1 MPVHA
6 DTERVRDKT
15 AEFFASFQ
23 IVIATDMD
31 LDSMVGAPSPNP
43 PPPPRRK
50 ALTASGQLL
59 VNEMTRKSS
68 VAFFAAATFG
78 LYGFVFADLVV
89 HRFVVKR
96 TKSNVPT
103 QLGPETRTRSVV
115 ATAEAREAG
124 TAWEFVTKEE
134 RYCPLAQAVA
144 SCLDRGWSPRKLRT
158 VPLVLPGV
166 LALWRFEQQQQ
177 QQQQQ
182 QCQQKQQ
189 KQKQQ
194 QCQQQQQQ
202 QQQKQQQQQQQQQQK
217 QQQQQQQH
225 GGRRLPLPTRADFAA
240 FTRTITAV
248 NRELGLPEGLIKAE
262 FVRAFVENA
271 TAELSPVASV
281 LGGLLAQDAINT
293 LSQLEQP
300 IQNLLV
306 FDGDVSAAPVIVLA
320 PQPDE

>member
-1 MPVHA
+1 
-6 DTERVRDKT
+6 
-15 AEFFASFQ
+15 
-23 IVIATDMD
+23 
-31 LDSMVGAPSPNP
+31 
-43 PPPPRRK
+43 
-50 ALTASGQLL
+50 
-59 VNEMTRKSS
+59 MTRKSS

-96 TKSNVPT
+96 TQSNVRT

-115 ATAEAREAG
+115 ATAEAKEAG
-124 TAWEFVTKEE
+124 TTWEFVTKEE
-134 RYCPLAQAVA
+134 RYCPLARAIA
-144 SCLDRGWSPRKLRT
+144 SRLDRDWPPRKLRA

-177 QQQQQ
+177 QQQQ
-182 QCQQKQQ
+182 
-189 KQKQQ
+189 
-194 QCQQQQQQ
+194 CQQQQQQ
-202 QQQKQQQQQQQQQQK
+202 QQQCQQRQQQQQQQQQQ
-217 QQQQQQQH
+217 QRQQQQQCQQRQQQQQQQQQQRQQQQQQH

-248 NRELGLPEGLIKAE
+248 NRELGLPEGLVKAE

-320 PQPDE
+320 PQPDD